1 MDDQPQD
8 ARVTLITQGAAS
20 RRFEQGLHF
29 LLEKTNMARETLD
42 DETFLAVLA
51 VMSYLAAYV
60 WRDENL
66 FGVRKQ
72 MVALLEPW
80 RHTTDIERIVSRATE
95 LAQVFRRPWSEPLS
109 DPPTI

>member
-1 MDDQPQD
+1 MDDQPQHS
-8 ARVTLITQGAAS
+8 RVTLITQDAAS

-29 LLEKTNMARETLD
+29 LLEKTNLAREGLD
-42 DETFLAVLA
+42 DETFLAVVA
-51 VMSYLAAYV
+51 VMGYLAAYV

-66 FGVRKQ
+66 YGVRKQ
-72 MVALLEPW
+72 MVTVLEPW

-95 LAQVFRRPWSEPLS
+95 LAQVFRRPWSEPLN